1 LKDVG
6 YDTVTIDD
14 CWAAA
19 RDPVTKQI
27 IVNGTFPSGMK
38 ALGEYIHSKG
48 LKFGIYSNA
57 GRQTCMKKPGSLGF
71 EAIDAKTYSD
81 WGVDYLKYD
90 TCNTGGAKNPD
101 RYVAM
106 WNQLK
111 NQSIVNRNIV
121 YSINSDWGASKPWT
135 WAEPL
140 AHLWRTTPDITPTW
154 DKYMTGNSNSR
165 RSVLGIYDDSVELYN
180 YTGPGGWNDW
190 DMLEVGN
197 GLTPSQ
203 EQAHFIL
210 WAAAKSP
217 LIIGADMAK
226 IPPASVALLKNK
238 EIIAVNQDPLG
249 QPFQRI
255 VPNNGNGL
263 ETLAGPLANGD
274 AVIVV
279 LNRGG
284 KVPQTV
290 SVQLSQVPSIGATLT
305 GPLFVRDLLNQK
317 DMPQVTD
324 GNLIVADV
332 PAAGAAMYRVGK
344 TQGAVTNV
352 PTATG
357 GGQPTNVP
365 SSAGKAKVAVILLS
379 IALLL

>member
-19 RDPVTKQI
+19 RDPVTKEI

-38 ALGEYIHSKG
+38 AMGDYIHSKG

-101 RYVAM
+101 RYLAM

-111 NQSIVNRNIV
+111 NQSVVNRNIV
-121 YSINSDWGASKPWT
+121 FSINSDWGASAPWT

-154 DKYMTGNSNSR
+154 DRWMASNSKSR
-165 RSVLGIYDDSVELYN
+165 RSILGIYDDSVGLAN

-217 LIIGADMAK
+217 LIIGANMDTIA
-226 IPPASVALLKNK
+226 PDSVALLRNR

-249 QPFQRI
+249 
-255 VPNNGNGL
+255 VPATIIAKDSQKGL
-263 ETLAGPLANGD
+263 ETLAGPLSNGD

-284 KVPQTV
+284 KTPQTQT
-290 SVQLSQVPSIGATLT
+290 VQLSQVPSIGASLT
-305 GPLFVRDLLNQK
+305 GNLFVRDLLNQK
-317 DMPQVTD
+317 DLPPVTD
-324 GNLIVADV
+324 GVLIATDV
-332 PAAGAAMYRVGK
+332 PAAGAVMYRVGK
-344 TQGAVTNV
+344 TQGAVTNAPTQTGQPV
-352 PTATG
+352 PTG
-357 GGQPTNVP
+357 VP
-365 SSAGKAKVAVILLS
+365 SSAVKVAASLVL
-379 IALLL
+379 ALLFL